1 MKKEHIIAVAGEKV
15 IVTSDSVTFHKKLD
29 AKTQVK
35 IIQYCSKEGFFGD
48 SRRIEVKILKNN

>member
-48 SRRIEVKILKNN
+48 TRRIKVNVPKNN